1 LTSRLACAI
10 ASLLLVD
17 EEQGCGCLHDCILPS
32 RMGAALVCN
41 SPVSL
46 ANQLVIDC
54 LRTHLPAL
62 HRIGYLSLEVSSDC
76 RKRLH
81 WCKPS
86 GGGLSLEGNLL

>member
-1 LTSRLACAI
+1 
-10 ASLLLVD
+10 
-17 EEQGCGCLHDCILPS
+17 
-32 RMGAALVCN
+32 MGAALVCN

-86 GGGLSLEGNLL
+86 GGGLSLEGNLLMRFIRRCAFRNETQLLAVKLSNNQ